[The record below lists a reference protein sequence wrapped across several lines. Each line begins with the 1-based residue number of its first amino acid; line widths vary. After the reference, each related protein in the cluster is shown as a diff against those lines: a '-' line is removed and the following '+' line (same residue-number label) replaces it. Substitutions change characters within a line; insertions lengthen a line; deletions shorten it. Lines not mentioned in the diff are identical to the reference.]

1 MQTLIVIPT
10 YNEAKNVPDL
20 VKQLFALDLLDLH
33 LLVVDDNSPD
43 GTADIAEGLNSA
55 YDGRVHV
62 LRRKAKEGLGRAYV
76 AGFKEALH
84 LGAANVVQMDADLSH
99 PPASVPDLL
108 AALGKHDVAV
118 GSRYIPGGG
127 VAEGWG
133 LGRKLISHGGDIY
146 VRLVLGLPIHDTKSG
161 FKAFRREVLEAI
173 DLDAVTSHG
182 YIFQA
187 EIMYRCLKMGYRM
200 TEVPFIFYERK
211 AGKSKMSVSII
222 TEALWR
228 SVWLRVHGKRIRQR
242 SQV

>member
-1 MQTLIVIPT
+1 M
-10 YNEAKNVPDL
+10 
-20 VKQLFALDLLDLH
+20 
-33 LLVVDDNSPD
+33 
-43 GTADIAEGLNSA
+43 
-55 YDGRVHV
+55 HV